1 MSESTISDDVRKAI
15 LLSLS
20 DTDKFVTQSANGSVS
35 IDFDSIVDAAFSAV
49 KSQVEFEKFEETVA
63 LAEFFPGEDPSLDAD
78 FSYAIQ
84 ARQDMDNIQE
94 TPIGVVTYNDP
105 VLPSDRYD
113 EYTDRETLAAL
124 SDKWLTIEENE
135 KNWIINDVVNAG
147 FSLHAHS
154 VSYEYVLVNDDLGSG
169 DTFDSLRDI
178 MTAYRKHPGCLPIT
192 RAVSDWVAVES
203 PSERTFVR
211 GTIRGVPNQTA
222 YLSRDADEPSEDAVW
237 ITPAAVN
244 GHFFHVNSDITDIT
258 GGGQP

>member
-15 LLSLS
+15 HLALS

-49 KSQVEFEKFEETVA
+49 KSQVEFEKFEEAVA
-63 LAEFFPGEDPSLDAD
+63 LTEFFPGEDPSLDAD

-84 ARQDMDNIQE
+84 VRKDMDKIQE
-94 TPIGVVTYNDP
+94 ASIGVVTYAEP
-105 VLPSDRYD
+105 ALPSDRYD
-113 EYTDRETLAAL
+113 EDTDRETLAAL

-135 KNWIINDVVNAG
+135 KNWIIDDVVNAG

-169 DTFDSLRDI
+169 DTFGSLRDI
-178 MTAYRKHPGCLPIT
+178 MAAYRKHPGGLPIT

-203 PSERTFVR
+203 PSERTSVR

-222 YLSRDADEPSEDAVW
+222 YLIRDGDDSPEDAVW
-237 ITPAAVN
+237 ITPNAVN
-244 GHFFHVNSDITDIT
+244 GHFFHVNSDITEII
-258 GGGQP
+258 GGGQS